1 MKALLAATAA
11 VTVLFFADATPA
23 RVYVAAKPTRV
34 AEHWT
39 CSAIGLRESRQVPA
53 PQRIP
58 FTSDGPTKSDA
69 EAGALDRCKRSKE
82 VTTRTCKVETCWQS
96 S

>member
-34 AEHWT
+34 TEHWT
-39 CSAIGLRESRQVPA
+39 CSAIGFRERGPIPA

-58 FTSDGPTKSDA
+58 FTSNGPTKSDA
-69 EAGALDRCKRSKE
+69 EQGALDRCKRDTD
-82 VTTRTCKVETCWQS
+82 VTTSSCKIYKCWRS
-96 S
+96 